1 MDCRNYLVFC
11 KFTIPKHLNCS
22 LFLHIQKQVWEGKTL
37 DEKKEVVT
45 NGQVKAQNS
54 LDVPS
59 EINKESIPTV
69 HASEELK
76 LAENGSIATGEAPKG
91 AKPVV
96 AEKRAVGN
104 GVANGC

>member
-1 MDCRNYLVFC
+1 MQL
-11 KFTIPKHLNCS
+11 FTIPKYLEFT
-22 LFLHIQKQVWEGKTL
+22 FLVIQKQVWEGKTL
-37 DEKKEVVT
+37 DEKKEVVA
-45 NGQVKAQNS
+45 NGQLKTQNS
-54 LDVPS
+54 SDVPC
-59 EINKESIPTV
+59 EMTKEFIPTV

-96 AEKRAVGN
+96 AEKRVVPN